1 MDKKKTS
8 QGWEQLGVLF
18 ELKGIVFRGQWKCLL
33 RQAGQCRTLKS
44 STICE
49 YDLTTMNWRESDLI
63 FCIDASL
70 GMRKKLESIQEIQE
84 KWFFKKFG
92 FILYT
97 FTYTYIIYVPILEY
111 IRRQQE
117 YSQ

>member
-18 ELKGIVFRGQWKCLL
+18 EFKGIVFRGQWKCLL

-44 STICE
+44 STICG
-49 YDLTTMNWRESDLI
+49 YDLTTTNWRESDLI

-70 GMRKKLESIQEIQE
+70 GMRKKLESIQEIQ
-84 KWFFKKFG
+84 
-92 FILYT
+92 
-97 FTYTYIIYVPILEY
+97 
-111 IRRQQE
+111 
-117 YSQ
+117 